1 MYTLYW
7 APTGANMA
15 AHAALIEIGAPFDL
29 VLVDIDK
36 GEHRS
41 QAYRKIQ
48 PHSRVPALRHG
59 DLVMYESAAILLY
72 LADRHPEAGLAPDLK
87 SQERGLFNQWLM
99 HLTNTVQE
107 HEMHWFH
114 PDFYIEGAALQA
126 GLKAHAEKRI
136 ESSFRYFDG
145 VLAEPGPY
153 LLGERF
159 SAVDLFFYMLGFWT
173 RRMPRPAFSFPHV
186 RRQLALVHARPAVMK
201 MMSNEGIVFDFA
213 A

>member
-1 MYTLYW
+1 MYKLYW

-41 QAYRKIQ
+41 EAYRKIQ
-48 PHSRVPALRHG
+48 PHSRVPALCHG

-72 LADRHPEAGLAPDLK
+72 LSDRHPEAGLVPDPMSL
-87 SQERGLFNQWLM
+87 ERGLFNQWLM

-114 PDFYIEGAALQA
+114 PDFYIEGAPMQAALR
-126 GLKAHAEKRI
+126 AHAEKRI
-136 ESSFRYFDG
+136 EGSFRYFDA
-145 VLAEPGPY
+145 VLAERGPY
-153 LLGERF
+153 LLGKRF

-173 RRMPRPAFSFPHV
+173 RRMARPAFSFPHV
-186 RRQLALVHARPAVMK
+186 KRQLALVHARLAVAK
-201 MMSNEGIVFDFA
+201 MMSEEGIAFDLA